1 MVSLEIVCDTP
12 TPSSSTMNDATTA
25 ATDRSWRNSRMS
37 RKPADTSMSPA
48 TIRVQGANLRASR
61 TTYRPPIID
70 TIAPGNVTS
79 PAASGDSPRTSCR
92 CCEVKNRKPIRPTMD
107 RKLARI
113 DELNGP

>member
-1 MVSLEIVCDTP
+1 MVPNVAVPTTAPNSYAVSETADAAPAFAVGTEATMMSLEIVCDTP

-37 RKPADTSMSPA
+37 RKPADTRMSPA

-79 PAASGDSPRTSCR
+79 PAA
-92 CCEVKNRKPIRPTMD
+92 N
-107 RKLARI
+107 
-113 DELNGP
+113 